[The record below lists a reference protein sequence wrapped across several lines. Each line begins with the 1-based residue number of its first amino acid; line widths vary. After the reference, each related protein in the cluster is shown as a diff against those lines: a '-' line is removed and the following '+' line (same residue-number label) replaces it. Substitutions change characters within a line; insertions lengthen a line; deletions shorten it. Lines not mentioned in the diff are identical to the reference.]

1 VLNETKIMVSLD
13 KIKFQFRCFKHMK
26 ASFYFILLVFTLLI
40 FSNSCIDAP
49 SFADIPEISNPRII
63 ISGDAIVTG
72 GTSTDSAILI
82 FDFKD
87 GDGDIGYVS
96 GDTTVEIPSHV
107 YLYREELDFTD
118 SVNFKIPF
126 IPQSGGVPDITGTVY
141 ITITNSS
148 FLGPCLSPSRFET
161 ANFDI
166 SIKDRA
172 GNRSN
177 VINFQTIPVI
187 CP

>member
-1 VLNETKIMVSLD
+1 
-13 KIKFQFRCFKHMK
+13 
-26 ASFYFILLVFTLLI
+26 
-40 FSNSCIDAP
+40 
-49 SFADIPEISNPRII
+49 
-63 ISGDAIVTG
+63 
-72 GTSTDSAILI
+72 
-82 FDFKD
+82 
-87 GDGDIGYVS
+87 
-96 GDTTVEIPSHV
+96 
-107 YLYREELDFTD
+107 LYREELDFTD

-161 ANFDI
+161 ANFSI

-177 VINFQTIPVI
+177 SISFATIPVV

>member
-1 VLNETKIMVSLD
+1 MNQVG
-13 KIKFQFRCFKHMK
+13 KIKLQLKCFKHMK
-26 ASFYFILLVFTLLI
+26 LTFYTVFAFLFVFAI
-40 FSNSCIDAP
+40 SYSCIDAP
-49 SFADIPEISNPRII
+49 SFEDVPEISNPRFI
-63 ISGDAIVTG
+63 ISGDAVIATG
-72 GTSTDSAILI
+72 SSTDSALLI

-87 GDGDIGYVS
+87 GDGDIGYAA
-96 GDTTVEIPSHV
+96 GDTTVVIPSHV

-161 ANFDI
+161 ANFSI

-177 VINFQTIPVI
+177 SISFATIPVV